1 MQSNQA
7 TQTAMQAAML
17 ESQSQ
22 VDMMG
27 VLNMKYS
34 LEIGFWYLETVYPT
48 IHWDTFFL
56 NCIHQNK
63 SQVSHRERFEL
74 NLKLILFCF
83 VYGFW
88 WQILV
93 TRNLDDKSNTFR
105 NQAYF
110 DDSKH
115 EKFQNFNFNVGAYV
129 HYGEHFC
136 GDSLRAPF
144 WSFYEW

>member
-48 IHWDTFFL
+48 IH
-56 NCIHQNK
+56 
-63 SQVSHRERFEL
+63 
-74 NLKLILFCF
+74 
-83 VYGFW
+83 
-88 WQILV
+88 
-93 TRNLDDKSNTFR
+93 
-105 NQAYF
+105 
-110 DDSKH
+110 
-115 EKFQNFNFNVGAYV
+115 
-129 HYGEHFC
+129 
-136 GDSLRAPF
+136 
-144 WSFYEW
+144 